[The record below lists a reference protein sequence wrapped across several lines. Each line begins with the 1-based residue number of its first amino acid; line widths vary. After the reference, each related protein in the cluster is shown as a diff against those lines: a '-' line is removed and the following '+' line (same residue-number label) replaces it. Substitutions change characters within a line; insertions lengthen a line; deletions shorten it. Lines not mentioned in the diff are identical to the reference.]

1 MGQEMK
7 NLKVEIEVR
16 EWEAMK
22 AEAEQMKLNMR
33 NLTDELVET
42 KDELDVSKKQLNAIS
57 MNLRETKQLLHA
69 SVELQ
74 GKAEEAAKRCE
85 QSMTNFLSR
94 WLTVKSMSR
103 IRAILRWYY
112 PVERVKMIEAAL
124 TYQLFR
130 KKLRM
135 EREVEKTHF
144 KLICEMIDEDRNK

>member
-1 MGQEMK
+1 MGQEIK

-33 NLTDELVET
+33 NLTDELVE
-42 KDELDVSKKQLNAIS
+42 
-57 MNLRETKQLLHA
+57 
-69 SVELQ
+69 
-74 GKAEEAAKRCE
+74 
-85 QSMTNFLSR
+85 
-94 WLTVKSMSR
+94 
-103 IRAILRWYY
+103 
-112 PVERVKMIEAAL
+112 RVKMIEAAL
-124 TYQLFR
+124 TYLLFR

>member
-85 QSMTNFLSR
+85 QSMMNFLSR

-124 TYQLFR
+124 TYLLLR